1 MNQKMSTSEK
11 FGALLNDVCDGTV
24 TETQIQELEVILESD
39 VTARKA
45 FADHFQLLTDIR
57 FLGQVERARNVGL
70 AGVRATLPQT
80 TQSSSPTLPQV
91 FLTNIIHGP
100 VGFYSGW
107 PVAYLIA
114 TVIFGIGA
122 LIGSVT
128 YVSHPGQIAE
138 RLPVVITGKLA
149 SEPQMEFVGRITGM
163 VDCQWADAST
173 EAVNGAYV
181 PLGRKY
187 ALSSGLMEITYD
199 TGAKVIVQGP
209 VTYEVESA
217 FGGYLAVGKLTA
229 RVDKKED
236 HRSTS
241 KSPNP
246 TLFTIKTPTA
256 TVTDLGTEF
265 GVEVD
270 ESGTTQSHVFRGL
283 VRVQRLADGGKP
295 EETGQLL
302 RENESA
308 RVERSGQGRIV
319 VVPAAKSAGF
329 VREIPK
335 LKIKTLD
342 LVDVVAGGDGFSGRR
357 GRGID
362 PTSGRTTDTPPNGYM
377 TGDGKYHRVEELPFV
392 DGVFIPD
399 VGSDQVQI
407 DSAGNTFGLFGNANN
422 LTSIHVW
429 AGGVIPTNPPNFIRT
444 EIAGVDYASPG
455 HGLLFMHANKGIT
468 FDMDTIRRAN
478 PGGRLLRFRATAG
491 NTETIYAKGTT
502 AHGDL
507 WVFVDGQ
514 PRFKR
519 RYINSFSGA
528 IPINTPINDNDR
540 FLTLAATD
548 GGHAIEYSWITLG
561 DPRLE
566 LRTTTLEDINRDPS
580 SQSP

>member
-319 VVPAAKSAGF
+319 VVPAGRSFDLLGAVVLLGQVSGCGDLDRDGIGLAGTKQCLDVKLEPAEHADAGLVVGELLAVEPDVGAHVDAVQMQNDLLAGV
-329 VREIPK
+329 VRRYHEFRAIPPRRIERTV
-335 LKIKTLD
+335 LLHHQPASFLEAGD
-342 LVDVVAGGDGFSGRR
+342 LFEVVTVVGVRVDVVVDQGGQHGGRYRR
-357 GRGID
+357 GVPPLGVMAGLRQCLAVRVHFGGG
-362 PTSGRTTDTPPNGYM
+362 TQTP
-377 TGDGKYHRVEELPFV
+377 
-392 DGVFIPD
+392 
-399 VGSDQVQI
+399 S
-407 DSAGNTFGLFGNANN
+407 
-422 LTSIHVW
+422 
-429 AGGVIPTNPPNFIRT
+429 
-444 EIAGVDYASPG
+444 
-455 HGLLFMHANKGIT
+455 
-468 FDMDTIRRAN
+468 
-478 PGGRLLRFRATAG
+478 
-491 NTETIYAKGTT
+491 
-502 AHGDL
+502 
-507 WVFVDGQ
+507 
-514 PRFKR
+514 
-519 RYINSFSGA
+519 
-528 IPINTPINDNDR
+528 
-540 FLTLAATD
+540 LA
-548 GGHAIEYSWITLG
+548 
-561 DPRLE
+561 
-566 LRTTTLEDINRDPS
+566 
-580 SQSP
+580 Q